1 MKLPLIRKHLPSWK
15 SAGLAIL
22 SAILLIIAFPDF
34 EWSVLA
40 WVALIPLLVA
50 IDREK
55 LSSLRSLFTGWI
67 WGIVFFTGSCW
78 WLTFS
83 PITYAGFPWP
93 LAYFLL
99 ICVCAIVAVFPAL
112 FGLITAIAIRRSTA
126 FAILWTP
133 FIWIATEFLRFWITG
148 NNWNAI
154 AYSQAF
160 GGSLLKYA
168 GFGGIYLVGFM
179 LLVPQTLA
187 AAVLVHWLEIT
198 RRLKASGEYIS
209 PMDTIIKRP
218 FARFSK
224 AYGDQ
229 FDKDGTFLGPL
240 VSQRL
245 ALLYVALFVIYMF
258 AWPMF
263 EAVYLEPSARRVVR
277 GPDAGTSASVIAIQ
291 PNVPMSGLGLPE
303 YEALK
308 RKHITM
314 AESAFDSTLEE
325 RYQAELEKKEAG
337 LLREHWERKGREIL
351 TTRFKDRPKIVIF
364 PESPM
369 NFLYEEDKDFQEFV
383 RAFAIRNNASVLFN
397 SAEPDPSN
405 KKYFNSAVMVDANGD
420 KVAQYDKIYLVP
432 FGETVPAPLQGLVP
446 AMVGSFSYGRE
457 YDLLPFG
464 DAKGGIMICFE
475 SHFPNLS
482 REYVREGA
490 DILVEMTNDGYLGPT
505 PILRQHLANAIFRAV
520 ETNRPVLRVTN
531 VGITAYIDEKGVVHD
546 PTKGYTDD
554 VRIWGAGKSSGGQTI
569 YVMFGDWFAWA
580 SSIVSLW
587 LIVAAILRRRRLT
600 ADTAALEK

>member
-1 MKLPLIRKHLPSWK
+1 MPSIRKHLPSRK
-15 SAGLAIL
+15 SAVLAVL
-22 SAILLIIAFPDF
+22 SAVLLILAFPDF

-55 LSSLRSLFTGWI
+55 ESGLRSLLTGWI
-67 WGIVFFTGSCW
+67 WGVCFFTGSCW

-99 ICVCAIVAVFPAL
+99 ICVCSIVAVFPAL
-112 FGLITAIAIRRSTA
+112 FSLIAAVAIRRAGA

-160 GGSLLKYA
+160 GDVLLKYA

-179 LLVPQTLA
+179 LLVPQALA
-187 AAVLVHWLEIT
+187 AAILVHWLNVSS
-198 RRLKASGEYIS
+198 RLKASGEYVSVLNTLIG
-209 PMDTIIKRP
+209 RP

-224 AYGDQ
+224 AYGDH

-245 ALLYVALFVIYMF
+245 ALLYVVLLLTYLII
-258 AWPMF
+258 WPMF
-263 EAVYLEPSARRVVR
+263 ELAYLGPAARRVVR
-277 GPDAGTSASVIAIQ
+277 GPDGGTSASVIAIQ
-291 PNVPMSGLGLPE
+291 PNVPMSGLSLPE

-308 RKHITM
+308 RKHVTM
-314 AESAFDSTLEE
+314 AESAFGMTLEQ
-325 RYQAELEKKEAG
+325 RYQNNLDLQRSDNDREYWTEAG
-337 LLREHWERKGREIL
+337 RRAL
-351 TTRFKDRPKIVIF
+351 TARFEGQPKIVIF

-383 RAFAIRNNASVLFN
+383 RAFAIKNNASVLFN
-397 SAEPDPSN
+397 SAEPDPAN
-405 KKYFNSAVMVDANGD
+405 KKYFNSAVMVNAKGE

-432 FGETVPAPLQGLVP
+432 FGESVPSPLAGLVP

-505 PILRQHLANAIFRAV
+505 PILRQHLGNAVFRAV

-546 PTKGYTDD
+546 PTRGYIDD
-554 VRIWGAGKSSGGQTI
+554 VRIWGAGRSVGDRTF
-569 YVMFGDWFAWA
+569 YVMWGDWFAWI
-580 SSIVSLW
+580 SSAISLW
-587 LIVAAILRRRRLT
+587 LLLVGIFRRKRLAAE
-600 ADTAALEK
+600 AEQA